1 MRVTNNMMRN
11 NSTLNMQ
18 KNKVAYDKYLQQ
30 YTTQRKIQ
38 RPSDDPT
45 IAVRALKYRTTI
57 SEIDQY
63 LKNIEDATSWMD
75 ATETVLKDIDK
86 RLDTMVDVCTEAAT
100 GTVNAKDRENLVK
113 QLRENASYI
122 FEQDANQDYAGRYLF
137 TGYRTDVPLLFEED
151 QTNVTY
157 HIQEKLEI
165 NDINKYEYVYG
176 QPVYDDAKTDQDY
189 AQEASKFQTTH
200 RILVSYDN
208 CDDAGV
214 VIRYKDKDGN
224 EQTVTAVNKKIGDDT
239 VFNEHLQPGD
249 DEIYFVEETG
259 ELVFG
264 DKIYDKIRGG
274 SDLQVEYEKTKFNK
288 GQIRPEHYFDCTT
301 TDNGTGKT
309 ITYNTTDTQTIRYQI
324 NFSQTLVVN
333 TQACNSINTS
343 IYRHVD
349 EVANICNDLDVMEQN
364 LAAVKKRIDDCNAG
378 DTDKLADLNELK
390 DQLTTQIQLQNTVL
404 QKALGGT
411 ITMLQGQ
418 KNDINVALADHGSR
432 YSRLQMTEN
441 KLKQQRTDTDEA
453 KSDNENADLGKA
465 YINFNEAD
473 LLYQATLNATSKI
486 LGQSLLNFI

>member
-1 MRVTNNMMRN
+1 VRVTNNMMRN

-30 YTTQRKIQ
+30 YTTQKKIQ

-63 LKNIEDATSWMD
+63 LKNIEDATSWMN

-137 TGYRTDVPLLFEED
+137 TGYRTDVPLLFEEN

-309 ITYNTTDTQTIRYQI
+309 ITENTPDGRFHVFSWKCTQKKPLTPQKTVKGTVAISIARFALISNIIRI
-324 NFSQTLVVN
+324 P
-333 TQACNSINTS
+333 
-343 IYRHVD
+343 
-349 EVANICNDLDVMEQN
+349 
-364 LAAVKKRIDDCNAG
+364 
-378 DTDKLADLNELK
+378 
-390 DQLTTQIQLQNTVL
+390 
-404 QKALGGT
+404 
-411 ITMLQGQ
+411 
-418 KNDINVALADHGSR
+418 
-432 YSRLQMTEN
+432 EN
-441 KLKQQRTDTDEA
+441 KKFQNKQTAATSLKQNSRISSMPRLASHSVSFQVWSTPGVCPTNRR
-453 KSDNENADLGKA
+453 
-465 YINFNEAD
+465 
-473 LLYQATLNATSKI
+473 Q
-486 LGQSLLNFI
+486 